1 MTANPIVGLLSPK
14 SKTRIKEK
22 TMIKQLKILGL
33 MTVAVAALMSTV
45 GAGTASATFTS
56 LCKAP
61 TTTGPL
67 PICEGNHLYP
77 AGTRVHAELQ
87 VGTRL
92 IVPTPNGVVECRKAT
107 LDALTEQQTEKPL
120 GAIVNALT
128 FGECEGNG
136 EPVDIT
142 TVKNGTLDIEVI
154 DLPEW
159 THNGT
164 LTLTGTEIRV
174 LWTFTGAE
182 CFYDPGHTGVLT
194 GGPMATIDW
203 FGTLTKTKGNL
214 LCPEG
219 NANWNGAFTVTS
231 PEPLWV
237 SM

>member
-1 MTANPIVGLLSPK
+1 MMK
-14 SKTRIKEK
+14 
-22 TMIKQLKILGL
+22 KQLKFLGL
-33 MTVAVAALMSTV
+33 MAAVAAVLAATI
-45 GAGTASATFTS
+45 GAGTASATPTA

-61 TTTGPL
+61 TTPAGL

-77 AGTRVHAELQ
+77 AGTNIHALLEA
-87 VGTRL
+87 GTRL
-92 IVPTPNGVVECRKAT
+92 NIVTPGGVVECNMAT
-107 LDALTEQQTEKPL
+107 LNAFTEQQTAMPL
-120 GAIVNALT
+120 GANVNALT
-128 FGECEGNG
+128 FNECEDAG
-136 EPVDIT
+136 EPVDVE
-142 TVKNGTLDIEVI
+142 TVKNGTLDIEII
-154 DLPEW
+154 DLPVW

-182 CFYDPGHTGVLT
+182 CFYDPAHTGVLT

-203 FGTLTKTKGNL
+203 SGILKWTKGNL

>member
-1 MTANPIVGLLSPK
+1 M
-14 SKTRIKEK
+14 
-22 TMIKQLKILGL
+22 KQLKILGL
-33 MTVAVAALMSTV
+33 AVVAAMALMAFV
-45 GAGTASATFTS
+45 GAGTASATPTA
-56 LCKAP
+56 LCKVP
-61 TTTGPL
+61 TTPGGL

-77 AGTRVHAELQ
+77 AGTNIHALLEAGAKL
-87 VGTRL
+87 R
-92 IVPTPNGVVECRKAT
+92 IVTPNGVVECRMAT
-107 LDALTEQQTEKPL
+107 IDAFTEQKTALPL

-128 FGECEGNG
+128 FEECEDEG
-136 EPVDIT
+136 EPVDVE
-142 TVKNGTLDIEVI
+142 TVKNGTLDIEII
-154 DLPEW
+154 DLPVW

-174 LWTFTGAE
+174 EWTFTGAE

-203 FGTLTKTKGNL
+203 AGTLVGTGGNL

-219 NANWNGAFTVTS
+219 NGSWNGAFTVTS

>member
-1 MTANPIVGLLSPK
+1 MMT
-14 SKTRIKEK
+14 
-22 TMIKQLKILGL
+22 KQLKILGL
-33 MTVAVAALMSTV
+33 MAVATVALMASI
-45 GAGTASATFTS
+45 GAGTASATPTA

-61 TTTGPL
+61 TTPNGL

-77 AGTRVHAELQ
+77 AGTRIHAELEA
-87 VGTRL
+87 GTRL
-92 IVPTPNGVVECRKAT
+92 NIATPLGVVECKTAT

-128 FGECEGNG
+128 FGECEDAG
-136 EPVDIT
+136 EPVDVT
-142 TVKNGTLDIEVI
+142 TVKNGTLDIEII
-154 DLPEW
+154 DLPVW

-164 LTLTGTEIRV
+164 LTLTGTEIKV

-182 CFYDPGHTGVLT
+182 CFYDPAHTGVLT

-203 FGTLTKTKGNL
+203 FGTLTKTKGNI

-231 PEPLWV
+231 PEPLWI

>member
-1 MTANPIVGLLSPK
+1 MK
-14 SKTRIKEK
+14 
-22 TMIKQLKILGL
+22 KQLKILVL
-33 MTVAVAALMSTV
+33 AVAAVAALTAAL
-45 GAGTASATFTS
+45 GAGTAAATPTA

-61 TTTGPL
+61 TTPAGL

-77 AGTRVHAELQ
+77 AGTNVHAVLEA
-87 VGTRL
+87 GTKL
-92 IVPTPNGVVECRKAT
+92 NIATPLGLVECNKAT
-107 LDALTEQQTEKPL
+107 LGVTTEQQTAKPL
-120 GAIVNALT
+120 GAVVNALT
-128 FGECEGNG
+128 FGECEDEG
-136 EPVDIT
+136 EPVDVT
-142 TVKNGTLDIEVI
+142 TVKNGTLDIEIV
-154 DLPEW
+154 DLPVW

-164 LTLTGTEIRV
+164 LTLTGTEIKV

-203 FGTLTKTKGNL
+203 AGTLIKTGGNL

-231 PEPLWV
+231 PEPLWI